1 MHKWK
6 MSIDEYA
13 EYEKLKRKSRTD
25 NMSMRVK
32 DVLRF
37 FDLNEKF
44 NDRQHNKRTVEK
56 SGDDITRRK

>member
-1 MHKWK
+1 

-37 FDLNEKF
+37 FDLKEKF
-44 NDRQHNKRTVEK
+44 KFSQNNKRSVVK
-56 SGDDITRRK
+56 SGDSVTRGKQ

>member
-1 MHKWK
+1 

-32 DVLRF
+32 DVLSVL
-37 FDLNEKF
+37 DLKEKF

-56 SGDDITRRK
+56 SGDSVTRGKQ

>member
-1 MHKWK
+1 

-37 FDLNEKF
+37 FDLKEKF
-44 NDRQHNKRTVEK
+44 NDRQHNKRAVEK